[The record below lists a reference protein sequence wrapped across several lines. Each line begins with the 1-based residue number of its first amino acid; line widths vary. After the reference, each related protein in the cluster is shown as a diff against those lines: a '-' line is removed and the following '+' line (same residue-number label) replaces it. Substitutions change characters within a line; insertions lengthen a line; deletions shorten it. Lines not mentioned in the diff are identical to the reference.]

1 MLTMHAAGKLLA
13 HRSNKGEVTSRLRKD
28 SLAARVAVRGISGGA
43 LTPRFTGPYRQLP
56 VVSHLCGAQQLCNGL
71 TFLLC
76 SEAVSAHADLRG
88 SWSRAYSCFV
98 LAGCKVC

>member
-13 HRSNKGEVTSRLRKD
+13 HRSNKGEVTSRPRKD
-28 SLAARVAVRGISGGA
+28 SLLQELLSGISGGA
-43 LTPRFTGPYRQLP
+43 LTPRSTGPYRQLP